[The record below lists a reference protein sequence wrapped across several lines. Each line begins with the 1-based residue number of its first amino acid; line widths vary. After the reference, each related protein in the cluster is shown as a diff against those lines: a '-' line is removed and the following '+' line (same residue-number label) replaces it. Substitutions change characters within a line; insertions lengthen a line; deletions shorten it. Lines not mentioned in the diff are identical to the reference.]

1 MRNQRRRAVI
11 QAAVLLA
18 GLGAGASLPRAA
30 SAQLLDDK
38 IYSLVLFDLAEYRQT
53 GNGNPVS
60 WDLVG
65 WVGGD
70 FTRFWFKSE
79 GDAATR
85 GGGGE
90 WDVQAL
96 YGRLIAPFWDVQLG
110 ARIDV
115 RYGGGGERARVL
127 AVLGLQGLAPYWFEL
142 EPALYVSQNGDV
154 SGQLTASHDMFV
166 TQRLI
171 VQPRLEAHAAVQEV
185 PDFGVGSGLN
195 SIELGLRTRYEFRR
209 EYAPYLGVSWLRR
222 VAGTADLARRAGEA
236 VSDFAVVG
244 GIRVWF

>member
-1 MRNQRRRAVI
+1 MRKRRGPGVIRAMM
-11 QAAVLLA
+11 LLA
-18 GLGAGASLPRAA
+18 GFLVPGGLPRAA
-30 SAQLLDDK
+30 AAQVMDDK
-38 IYSLVLFDLAEYRQT
+38 IYSLVLFDLAEYRRT

-70 FTRFWFKSE
+70 FTRVWFKSE
-79 GDAATR
+79 GDAPTT

-90 WDVQAL
+90 WDAQVL

-154 SGQLTASHDMFV
+154 SGQLTASYDMFI